1 MSSELVAIPGRL
13 PTGVAFMVRRLV
25 GRPTGVWWSEDT
37 RRVPNFAL
45 AEDSRPYDARA
56 VPRLGVVPGLPLV
69 TGFWTVILSAP
80 QYEKLILLFLSES
93 SESLSSSSSSGR
105 GMIRGWFADWDRER
119 TTLAIKFSQL

>member
-1 MSSELVAIPGRL
+1 MSSELVAMPGRL
-13 PTGVAFMVRRLV
+13 PTGVAFMVRRLA
-25 GRPTGVWWSEDT
+25 GRPAGAWWSEDT

-45 AEDSRPYDARA
+45 ADDSRPYDASG
-56 VPRLGVVPGLPLV
+56 VPRLGVVPCLPLA

-105 GMIRGWFADWDRER
+105 GMIRGWLAEWARER
-119 TTLAIKFSQL
+119 TTLAIEYSQL